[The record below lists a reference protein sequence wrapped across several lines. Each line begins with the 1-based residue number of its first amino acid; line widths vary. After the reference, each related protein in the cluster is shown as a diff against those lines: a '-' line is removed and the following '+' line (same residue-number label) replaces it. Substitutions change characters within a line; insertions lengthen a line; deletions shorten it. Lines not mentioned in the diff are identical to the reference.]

1 VRFLVVAGFVM
12 IGLMILVMI
21 IGASFASGA
30 GLAMGPVLFMV
41 VIVATIYF
49 FPACFLFLFATNVT
63 EGLVAEDVEKVTLG
77 FQNLKRMFLY
87 IGVLTII
94 LLSMYLLIFLVGGA
108 AGMLTGFR

>member
-1 VRFLVVAGFVM
+1 VK
-12 IGLMILVMI
+12 
-21 IGASFASGA
+21 
-30 GLAMGPVLFMV
+30 
-41 VIVATIYF
+41 
-49 FPACFLFLFATNVT
+49 